1 MSRMNE
7 KVKGTVP
14 EASAPRPTTQNDQIR
29 EVLLEGARAQL
40 AATAA
45 AMKFWSGWIESADRY
60 TQALAGELTK
70 VSEGEV
76 EPNELIG
83 RVTDLGR
90 EYLRDM
96 SELPNAAVRHFNGEL
111 EKLGKPK
118 AKRSRAARV
127 KE

>member
-1 MSRMNE
+1 MNE
-7 KVKGTVP
+7 KGKGAVP
-14 EASAPRPTTQNDQIR
+14 EASAPSSTRQNDQIR

-40 AATAA
+40 AATGA

-60 TQALAGELTK
+60 TQALADELTK

-96 SELPNAAVRHFNGEL
+96 SELPNAAVKHFNGEL
-111 EKLGKPK
+111 EKLAKPK
-118 AKRSRAARV
+118 VKRTRAARV